1 MKLRTRS
8 LDSPSSFGASR
19 ATCSISSLKLTAPA
33 LHLQLV
39 EDLADDPPEQP
50 FERGAVDVGER
61 ADRLLLVSL
70 EQSAAAVLDLER
82 RQAVAQLRDLVRRQ
96 RSRPCG
102 GERRPPLGLG
112 GGALERHRER
122 QRQAAGAEIA
132 RHPRREIVEVVAD
145 LIGDAERFAVGRE
158 EVREAVVALAGE

>member
-61 ADRLLLVSL
+61 ADRLLLVAL
-70 EQSAAAVLDLER
+70 EQRSAPVLDLER
-82 RQAVAQLRDLVRRQ
+82 HEPFAQLGDLLRRQ
-96 RSRPCG
+96 RSRPRG
-102 GERRPPLGLG
+102 G
-112 GGALERHRER
+112 
-122 QRQAAGAEIA
+122 
-132 RHPRREIVEVVAD
+132 
-145 LIGDAERFAVGRE
+145 
-158 EVREAVVALAGE
+158 